1 MDKKVNAE
9 KKFIEIK
16 ILLIAFVILAV
27 LTVIMW
33 HSSSKNDAVDIPEG
47 NSTLA
52 EYVCLSPNATSPRE
66 NKITKITIHHM
77 AANLSLTEVGSLF
90 SQTERKASS
99 NYAIDS
105 SGRIGLYV
113 SEKDRAWSSSN
124 SENDSQAVTIEVA
137 NDETGGMWH
146 VSDAAYNSLID
157 LCVDICRRNDIKE
170 LNFTGDA
177 DGNLTIH
184 KMFDSNTQCP
194 GPYLES
200 RMKDIADEVN
210 RQLRR

>member
-9 KKFIEIK
+9 KRFIDIK

-47 NSTLA
+47 NSALA

-113 SEKDRAWSSSN
+113 LEKDRAWSSSN
-124 SENDSQAVTIEVA
+124 SENDSRAVTIEVA

-210 RQLRR
+210 RQLGR

>member
-1 MDKKVNAE
+1 MDKKVNV
-9 KKFIEIK
+9 KQRFIDIK
-16 ILLIAFVILAV
+16 ILLIVFVILSV

-52 EYVCLSPNATSPRE
+52 EYICLSPNATSPRE

-90 SQTERKASS
+90 SQTERKSSS

-124 SENDSQAVTIEVA
+124 SENDSRAVTIEVA
-137 NDETGGMWH
+137 NDENGGMWH

-170 LNFTGDA
+170 LNFTGDS

-210 RQLRR
+210 RQLGR

>member
-9 KKFIEIK
+9 KRFIDIK

-47 NSTLA
+47 NSALA

-113 SEKDRAWSSSN
+113 LEKDRAWSSSN
-124 SENDSQAVTIEVA
+124 SENDSRAVTIEVA

-170 LNFTGDA
+170 LDFTGDA

-210 RQLRR
+210 RQLGR

>member
-1 MDKKVNAE
+1 MNKKVNAE
-9 KKFIEIK
+9 KRFIDIK

-52 EYVCLSPNATSPRE
+52 EYICLSPNA
-66 NKITKITIHHM
+66 
-77 AANLSLTEVGSLF
+77 F
-90 SQTERKASS
+90 SQTERKVSS

-124 SENDSQAVTIEVA
+124 SENDSRAVTIEVA

-170 LNFTGDA
+170 LDFTGDA

-210 RQLRR
+210 RQLCQ

>member
-9 KKFIEIK
+9 KRFIDIK

-47 NSTLA
+47 NSALA

-77 AANLSLTEVGSLF
+77 AANLSLMEVGSLF

-113 SEKDRAWSSSN
+113 LEKDRAWSSSN
-124 SENDSQAVTIEVA
+124 SENDSRAVTIEVA

-170 LNFTGDA
+170 LDFTGDA

-210 RQLRR
+210 RQLGR

>member
-9 KKFIEIK
+9 KRFIDIK
-16 ILLIAFVILAV
+16 ILLIAFVILSV

-33 HSSSKNDAVDIPEG
+33 YSSSKNDAVDIPEG

-52 EYVCLSPNATSPRE
+52 EYICLSPNSTSPRE

-77 AANLSLTEVGSLF
+77 AANLSLTEVGFLF

-124 SENDSQAVTIEVA
+124 SENDSRAVTIEVA

-210 RQLRR
+210 RQLSR

>member
-9 KKFIEIK
+9 KRFIDIK
-16 ILLIAFVILAV
+16 ILLIAFVILSV

-33 HSSSKNDAVDIPEG
+33 YSSSKNDAVDIPEG

-52 EYVCLSPNATSPRE
+52 ECVYLSPNATSPRE

-90 SQTERKASS
+90 SQ
-99 NYAIDS
+99 
-105 SGRIGLYV
+105 
-113 SEKDRAWSSSN
+113 
-124 SENDSQAVTIEVA
+124 NDSRAVTIEVA

-157 LCVDICRRNDIKE
+157 LCVDICRRNDIIE
-170 LNFTGDA
+170 LDFTGDA

-210 RQLRR
+210 RQLGR

>member
-9 KKFIEIK
+9 KRFIDIK
-16 ILLIAFVILAV
+16 ILLIAFVILSV

-33 HSSSKNDAVDIPEG
+33 YSSSKNDAVDIPEG

-52 EYVCLSPNATSPRE
+52 ECVYLSPNATSPRE

-124 SENDSQAVTIEVA
+124 SENDSRAVTIEVA

-170 LNFTGDA
+170 LDFTGDA

-210 RQLRR
+210 RQLGR

>member
-1 MDKKVNAE
+1 
-9 KKFIEIK
+9 
-16 ILLIAFVILAV
+16 
-27 LTVIMW
+27 MW

-90 SQTERKASS
+90 SQTEREASS
-99 NYAIDS
+99 NYAIDI

-113 SEKDRAWSSSN
+113 LEKDRAWSSSN
-124 SENDSQAVTIEVA
+124 SENDSRAVTIEVA

-170 LNFTGDA
+170 LDFIGDA

-210 RQLRR
+210 RQLGR

>member
-9 KKFIEIK
+9 KRFIDIK

-47 NSTLA
+47 NSALA

-113 SEKDRAWSSSN
+113 LEKDRAWSSSN

-170 LNFTGDA
+170 LDFTGDA

-210 RQLRR
+210 RQLGR